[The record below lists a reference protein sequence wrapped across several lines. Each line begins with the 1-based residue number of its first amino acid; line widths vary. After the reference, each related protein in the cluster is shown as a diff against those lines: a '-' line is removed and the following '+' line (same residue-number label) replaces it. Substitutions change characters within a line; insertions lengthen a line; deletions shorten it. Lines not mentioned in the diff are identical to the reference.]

1 MNNLTQPTTETENY
15 NETILIPILH
25 KKINQLTSENLLL
38 EAQVQVLDKVIKQ
51 LQEIIDKQKVV
62 PTEVINT
69 TDLSDSGSR
78 EIVDLTK

>member
-25 KKINQLTSENLLL
+25 KKINQLTAENILF
-38 EAQVQVLDKVIKQ
+38 EAQVQILEKEKKA
-51 LQEIIDKQKVV
+51 LQEIRNKQEVV

-69 TDLSDSGSR
+69 ESR
-78 EIVDLTK
+78 KEK

>member
-25 KKINQLTSENLLL
+25 KKINQLTAENLLL
-38 EAQVQVLDKVIKQ
+38 EAQIQILDKEKKA
-51 LQEIIDKQKVV
+51 LQEIRNKQEVV

-69 TDLSDSGSR
+69 AD
-78 EIVDLTK
+78 

>member
-25 KKINQLTSENLLL
+25 KKINQLTAENLLL
-38 EAQVQVLDKVIKQ
+38 EAQVQILDKEKKA
-51 LQEIIDKQKVV
+51 LQEIRNKQEVV

-69 TDLSDSGSR
+69 TD
-78 EIVDLTK
+78 

>member
-25 KKINQLTSENLLL
+25 KKINQLTAENLLL
-38 EAQVQVLDKVIKQ
+38 EAQVQILDKEKKA
-51 LQEIIDKQKVV
+51 LQEIRNKQEVV

-69 TDLSDSGSR
+69 ADLNSQ
-78 EIVDLTK
+78 E

>member
-25 KKINQLTSENLLL
+25 KKINQLTAENLLL
-38 EAQVQVLDKVIKQ
+38 EAQVQILDKEKKA
-51 LQEIIDKQKVV
+51 LQEIRNKQEVV

-69 TDLSDSGSR
+69 AD
-78 EIVDLTK
+78 